1 VSKFQAADQHP
12 VTHSGNQWNSIPF
25 EEAIEKITYTNRI
38 QRSEFLADGSYP
50 IVSQEEGLINGY
62 WNQPADVFK
71 TTRPLTVFGD
81 HTQTLKYIDFD
92 FVLGADGVKIL
103 QSKSFLLP
111 KFFHY
116 QLQGLTLK
124 NLGYARHYRLLKEK
138 QVVYPSQPEQERIV
152 AVLDEA
158 FEGVATVRANEKRKL
173 ESARALFRS
182 FLQSLFSKNES
193 EWAQRRIGDHSLL
206 EIVDGDRGK
215 NYPSSGDFMDEGY
228 CLFLSTK
235 NVRPD
240 GFKFDSTAFIS
251 LEKDAALRKGKLQ
264 RGDVVMTTR
273 GTIGNIALYS
283 EDVEYPNIRINSGM
297 LIFRANRA
305 LILPAFLFELLR
317 SDIVREQ
324 ILRNTSG
331 AAQPQLPIKTLVNF
345 RLPMPDS
352 LTEQRSIVLRARELE
367 QEVARLEAVGEQ
379 KLTDLNDLELSILNQ
394 AFSGNL

>member
-1 VSKFQAADQHP
+1 MSKFQAADQHP

-25 EEAIEKITYTNRI
+25 EEAIEKITYTNKI

-81 HTQTLKYIDFD
+81 HTQTLKYVDFD

-138 QVVYPSQPEQERIV
+138 QVVYPSQPEQGRIV

-158 FEGVATVRANEKRKL
+158 FEELDRVRANC
-173 ESARALFRS
+173 ART
-182 FLQSLFSKNES
+182 LQMAGSLLNGEVNYLFSKGRTGWTQTTVGS
-193 EWAQRRIGDHSLL
+193 QL
-206 EIVDGDRGK
+206 
-215 NYPSSGDFMDEGY
+215 
-228 CLFLSTK
+228 T
-235 NVRPD
+235 
-240 GFKFDSTAFIS
+240 
-251 LEKDAALRKGKLQ
+251 LQ
-264 RGDVVMTTR
+264 RGFDITKDHQTQGRVPVVSSGGIRSFHNQSMCFSPGVVIGRKGTLGKVFYVEVDYWPHDTTLWVKDFKGNNPKLIYYLFRGLDVKQF
-273 GTIGNIALYS
+273 
-283 EDVEYPNIRINSGM
+283 D
-297 LIFRANRA
+297 
-305 LILPAFLFELLR
+305 
-317 SDIVREQ
+317 
-324 ILRNTSG
+324 SG
-331 AAQPQLPIKTLVNF
+331 AANPALNRNQVHPIKIWWPPPKEQASLVSQLDEMANGAQHLESIYS
-345 RLPMPDS
+345 RKLSALDS
-352 LTEQRSIVLRARELE
+352 LKQSLLH
-367 QEVARLEAVGEQ
+367 
-379 KLTDLNDLELSILNQ
+379 Q